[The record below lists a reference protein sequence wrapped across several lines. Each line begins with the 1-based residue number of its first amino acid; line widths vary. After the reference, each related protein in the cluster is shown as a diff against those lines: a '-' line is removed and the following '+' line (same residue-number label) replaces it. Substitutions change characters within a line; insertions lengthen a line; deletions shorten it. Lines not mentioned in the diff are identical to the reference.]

1 MIHLDFKD
9 STLFINRFLTSAKM
23 KKLQGVLTLFKRF
36 FCLPFQ
42 ITSAGKIHLLLFS
55 QKKECCSYSPSDHYS
70 HQNLFAMKVGR
81 NPLKLFLKNN
91 AIKSLNFFGSL
102 LMCRQSNV
110 TLKSPENSGSGIK
123 SKISLTKYRVIFI
136 RAPLVIGLNEWS

>member
-1 MIHLDFKD
+1 
-9 STLFINRFLTSAKM
+9 
-23 KKLQGVLTLFKRF
+23 
-36 FCLPFQ
+36 
-42 ITSAGKIHLLLFS
+42 
-55 QKKECCSYSPSDHYS
+55 
-70 HQNLFAMKVGR
+70 MKVGR

-102 LMCRQSNV
+102 LIRRQSNV